1 MKKSISKKRY
11 KWILL
16 IHQMPPKPTSIR
28 VKVWRRLQIIG
39 AVPIKKSV
47 YILPFIRETHEDF
60 QWIRSEII
68 AQKGDATIFK
78 VDSIEGINDQDIIK
92 QFQKIRNKDY
102 DEIISKT
109 LELKNNI
116 EGSIR
121 KDRISS
127 AQKDKHEIELKKIK
141 RRLSEII
148 SLDFFQVPSREK
160 AEKAIIRCDELIDSI
175 KLSQEKIQSIE
186 KVSSIKIYNK
196 NEFQNKTWVTR
207 KRLHIDRIA
216 SSWLIKRF
224 IDEGAKFSFIAEDK
238 IVKNGIGFDVYN
250 TEFGHRGED
259 CTFETLL
266 KSFNLNNPV
275 LVRIAE
281 VVHDIDL
288 KDDKYGRKE
297 AEGINQIIIGLSQRL
312 KNDKKL
318 LDKGREIF
326 DSLYQYYSSK
336 KRKKR

>member
-47 YILPFIRETHEDF
+47 YILPFTRETHEDF

-175 KLSQEKIQSIE
+175 IIVSGKNSI
-186 KVSSIKIYNK
+186 N
-196 NEFQNKTWVTR
+196 
-207 KRLHIDRIA
+207 
-216 SSWLIKRF
+216 
-224 IDEGAKFSFIAEDK
+224 
-238 IVKNGIGFDVYN
+238 
-250 TEFGHRGED
+250 
-259 CTFETLL
+259 
-266 KSFNLNNPV
+266 
-275 LVRIAE
+275 
-281 VVHDIDL
+281 
-288 KDDKYGRKE
+288 
-297 AEGINQIIIGLSQRL
+297 
-312 KNDKKL
+312 
-318 LDKGREIF
+318 
-326 DSLYQYYSSK
+326 
-336 KRKKR
+336 